1 MLEMDA
7 SQGGVKDDAYSR
19 YVRAYGKGT
28 SGSRATDRD
37 YGRTILGLVF
47 THSPPEMQA
56 AVSLGLR
63 DAFSDKPLRTKT
75 EVEQELRRLL
85 S

>member
-1 MLEMDA
+1 MDA
-7 SQGGVKDDAYSR
+7 SQGSVKDDSYSR

-37 YGRTILGLVF
+37 YGRKVLGLVF
-47 THSPPEMQA
+47 TPFPLEVQA

-63 DAFSDKPLRTKT
+63 DALADKPLRTKA
-75 EVEQELRRLL
+75 EVEQELGRLL
-85 S
+85 V